1 MNDTGMNYL
10 RDLIGLIV
18 EKAREAKQERDSS
31 NTDYDIGRLM
41 AYHEVVSLIQQ
52 QAEVFDLSHDEIG
65 MPQINPEIDL
75 L

>member
-1 MNDTGMNYL
+1 MSDTGMNYL
-10 RDLIGLIV
+10 RDLVGLIV
-18 EKAREAKQERDSS
+18 EKSKEAKQERDSS
-31 NTDYDIGRLM
+31 NSDYDIGRLM

-52 QAEVFDLSHDEIG
+52 QAEVFDLSYDEIG